1 MHEYKELGID
11 AIAASADTEE
21 DAQAMINKFYLTF
34 PVTHDVTEEIAK
46 SIGAWWEDE
55 RSINQPSEF
64 ITMKG
69 EQILSTTYS
78 SGPIGRINPDLVL
91 GFIKYHRKK
100 R

>member
-1 MHEYKELGID
+1 MELGID
-11 AIAASADTEE
+11 VIAASADTEE
-21 DAQAMINKFYLTF
+21 DVQAMVNKFYLTF
-34 PVTHDVTEEIAK
+34 PVAHDVTEEIAK

-55 RSINQPSEF
+55 RGINQPSEF

-69 EQILSTTYS
+69 EKILSTTYS
-78 SGPIGRINPDLVL
+78 SGPIGRIDPDLVL